1 MNDDVVRRFIE
12 YAYTGDYTHPNPDVV
27 QLPADSKELQE
38 AFKSTSSPRCDEY
51 EWAVPSRMAKKDPK
65 KKNKASA
72 VDFGLWEAEAE
83 VVADALEP
91 APINAKSEDAP
102 SVQEDA
108 APALRSTDT
117 DRRKLWISF
126 CSQAPLSVA
135 SILAFTPLSYRSSS
149 CGIAVRTVRH
159 LF

>member
-1 MNDDVVRRFIE
+1 MLTIEEPNQIQIKDVEGDMNDDIVGRFIE

-27 QLPADSKELQE
+27 RLPADSKELQE
-38 AFKSTSSPRCDEY
+38 AFKSTSSPRCDEH
-51 EWAVPSRMAKKDPK
+51 EWAVPSKMAKEDQ

-72 VDFGLWEAEAE
+72 VDFDLWEAEAE

-91 APINAKSEDAP
+91 APINAKSENAP
-102 SVQEDA
+102 SVQEDP

-126 CSQAPLSVA
+126 CSQASLSVA
-135 SILAFTPLSYRSSS
+135 SILAFTP
-149 CGIAVRTVRH
+149 A
-159 LF
+159 